1 MYTPI
6 RKTIMT
12 FIKYLVWTGVA
23 AILQAALVALTT
35 LDLPLWIIP
44 LIASVLKAAATYV
57 ASKAE
62 EYKP

>member
-1 MYTPI
+1 MS
-6 RKTIMT
+6 
-12 FIKYLVWTGVA
+12 FFKYLVWTGVA

-35 LDLPLWIIP
+35 LDLPLWVIP